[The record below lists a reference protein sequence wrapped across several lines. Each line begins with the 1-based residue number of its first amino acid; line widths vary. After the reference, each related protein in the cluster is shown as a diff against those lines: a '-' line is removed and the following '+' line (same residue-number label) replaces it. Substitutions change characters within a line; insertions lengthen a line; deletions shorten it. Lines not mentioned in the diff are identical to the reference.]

1 MAIEGRGPEKKFRQT
16 PGPRDELLL
25 VLWEESEGLCELGI
39 RDEQWAMALKNLGK
53 VAGKLERDTQTKIKQ
68 H

>member
-1 MAIEGRGPEKKFRQT
+1 MAIEGRGPEKKFCQT
-16 PGPRDELLL
+16 PGSRDEMFL

-39 RDEQWAMALKNLGK
+39 RDEQWAMVLKNLGK

>member
-1 MAIEGRGPEKKFRQT
+1 MAIEGRGPEEKFRQT
-16 PGPRDELLL
+16 PGPRDELFL
-25 VLWEESEGLCELGI
+25 VLWEESEGLCEQSI

-68 H
+68 R